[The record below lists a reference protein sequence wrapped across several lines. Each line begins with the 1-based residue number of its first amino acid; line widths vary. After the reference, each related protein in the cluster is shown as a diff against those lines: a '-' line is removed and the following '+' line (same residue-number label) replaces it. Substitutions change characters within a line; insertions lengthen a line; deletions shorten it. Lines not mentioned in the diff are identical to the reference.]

1 MNSTLEKESKVAY
14 LQKIESQFRND
25 VMKGLSSPEKYLQSK
40 YFYDEKGD
48 ELFQKIMDCPEYYLT
63 KCELEIFTT
72 QTGKMASTFA
82 NHLKEFDV
90 VELGAGDATKSSF
103 LLKELLNNNI
113 DFTYYP
119 VDISK
124 NIVRLL
130 QNKLPAKFPSLKMHG
145 LNGEY
150 FQMLEKASKLSGKP
164 KAVLFLGSNIG
175 NVPLAQAKEFF
186 TTLRSHLSSGD
197 LVLIGFDLKKD
208 PKLILNA
215 YNDKAGY
222 TRDFNLNLLQRIN
235 NEISADFILQNFEHQ
250 PTYNAETGSCKSF
263 LTSLKNQT
271 VQVADQTFH
280 FKEGEKIFME
290 ISQKYSVSQTD
301 ALALHSGFI
310 PIKYFY
316 DSKHWFLDAVWE
328 CI

>member
-14 LQKIESQFRND
+14 LHKVDSQFLDD
-25 VMKGLSSPEKYLQSK
+25 VIKGLASPEKYLHSK

-63 KCELEIFTT
+63 RCELEIFTT
-72 QTGKMASTFA
+72 QTAEIASTFA
-82 NHLKEFDV
+82 SQLKEFDV

-103 LLKELLNNNI
+103 LLKKLLENNI

-124 NIVRLL
+124 NIIRLL
-130 QNKLPAKFPSLKMHG
+130 HNKLPAKFPFIKMHG

-150 FQMLEKASKLSGKP
+150 FQMLEKAAKLSGKP

-175 NVPLAQAKEFF
+175 NVPLAQAEEFF
-186 TTLRSHLSSGD
+186 TTLRSHLSPGD

-208 PKLILNA
+208 PQVILDA
-215 YNDKAGY
+215 YNDKSGI
-222 TRDFNLNLLQRIN
+222 TRDFNLNLLHRIN
-235 NEISADFILQNFEHQ
+235 DVLDGDFVIENFKHC
-250 PTYNAETGSCKSF
+250 PTYAAETGSCKSF
-263 LTSLKNQT
+263 LTSIKSQT
-271 VQVADQTFH
+271 VHIDDHTFH
-280 FKEGEKIFME
+280 LAEGEKIFME
-290 ISQKYSVSQTD
+290 ISQKYSVSETD

-310 PIKYFY
+310 PIRYFY

>member
-1 MNSTLEKESKVAY
+1 MNSTLEKETKVAY
-14 LQKIESQFRND
+14 LQKVDIQFKRD
-25 VMKGLSSPEKYLQSK
+25 VIKGLSSPEKYLQSK

-48 ELFQKIMDCPEYYLT
+48 ALFQQIMNCTEYYLT

-72 QTGKMASTFA
+72 QTGEMASTFA
-82 NHLKEFDV
+82 HQLKEFDV

-103 LLKELLNNNI
+103 LLKELLDNNI

-130 QNKLPAKFPSLKMHG
+130 QKKLPAKFPSIKMHG

-150 FQMLEKASKLSGKP
+150 FQMLEKASQLSNKP

-175 NVPLAQAKEFF
+175 NVPLAQAEEFF
-186 TTLRSHLSSGD
+186 TTLRSHLSPGD

-208 PKLILNA
+208 PKLIVDA

-235 NEISADFILQNFEHQ
+235 NELSADFILENFQHQ

-263 LTSLKNQT
+263 LTSLRNQT
-271 VQVADQTFH
+271 VRVADKTFQ
-280 FKEGEKIFME
+280 FKEGEQIFME

-301 ALALHSGFI
+301 SMALNSGFM

-316 DSKHWFLDAVWE
+316 DSRHWFLDAVWE